1 MLIDVHTVK
10 LTCYPVEGSVI
21 GFSKP
26 VSIFPWWILEHVC
39 FLQNSTASM
48 LFREVFLLK
57 RTFSCCRSLTNC
69 CWIYCSAAVLTQAE
83 MVIDGRPCWRCGGA
97 RHEWRS
103 VCRSKVSRRTA
114 LHSFSA
120 LNANP
125 ARAWVGESTRLLR
138 RISIAL
144 RTAPA
149 RHRRCFQWCLQGSFL
164 LLPPPP
170 CAEVMA
176 RKDGVRWKAAPC
188 SFNSA
193 AWSWGESSLPGGQNQ
208 LSQWWDPPGHLF
220 RWSREAPHPS
230 VVMIWWTRFFSQFKR
245 DSIY

>member
-1 MLIDVHTVK
+1 MSTL
-10 LTCYPVEGSVI
+10 LNWPVILLKGLLL
-21 GFSKP
+21 
-26 VSIFPWWILEHVC
+26 FPWWILEHVC

-57 RTFSCCRSLTNC
+57 RTFSCCRSLTYC
-69 CWIYCSAAVLTQAE
+69 CWICCSAAVLKQAE

-103 VCRSKVSRRTA
+103 ACRSKVSRCTA

-144 RTAPA
+144 PTAPA
-149 RHRRCFQWCLQGSFL
+149 GHRRCFQWCLQGSFL

-176 RKDGVRWKAAPC
+176 RKDGVRWEAARRPKPAVPVVG
-188 SFNSA
+188 STGPPVQVV
-193 AWSWGESSLPGGQNQ
+193 AWSPATFSRDDLMNPLLQLLIQSVQEGQHL
-208 LSQWWDPPGHLF
+208 LSCN
-220 RWSREAPHPS
+220 
-230 VVMIWWTRFFSQFKR
+230 
-245 DSIY
+245 